1 MLLANG
7 LELFAQ
13 AGNKFGGGA
22 GGGGGAGAADDAVI
36 AVIVVVAVVFMVIGF
51 GVQILYLMMLSKT
64 LSRCASR
71 NRTMEPGQVW
81 LNLIPC
87 FNLVWLFI
95 TVNRVAESLEEEFYD
110 RRLPREGD
118 FGKGL
123 GITYLSLY
131 LAGMIPY
138 IGALFSIGGLICWI
152 MYWVKISG
160 FSKQLAEDDGY
171 GRGSDNERDDEYDD
185 RRRRQD
191 DDDQRDYEARDD
203 RDRDRD
209 DRNDDDYRPR
219 GRR

>member
-1 MLLANG
+1 MVV
-7 LELFAQ
+7 F
-13 AGNKFGGGA
+13 
-22 GGGGGAGAADDAVI
+22 
-36 AVIVVVAVVFMVIGF
+36 VVVMFA
-51 GVQILYLMMLSKT
+51 VQILYLMMLSRT
-64 LSRCASR
+64 LSRCSPR

-87 FNLVWLFI
+87 FNFVWLFI

-123 GITYLSLY
+123 GITYLCLN

-138 IGALFSIGGLICWI
+138 LGVLFSIGALICWI

-185 RRRRQD
+185 RRRSQD
-191 DDDQRDYEARDD
+191 EADQRDYEARDD
-203 RDRDRD
+203 RNRDRDRD
-209 DRNDDDYRPR
+209 RDERGRNDDDYRPR
-219 GRR
+219 GR

>member
-1 MLLANG
+1 VVVC
-7 LELFAQ
+7 
-13 AGNKFGGGA
+13 
-22 GGGGGAGAADDAVI
+22 AVI
-36 AVIVVVAVVFMVIGF
+36 GIGS
-51 GVQILYLMMLSKT
+51 QILYLMMLSKT
-64 LSRCASR
+64 LSRCSPR

-87 FNLVWLFI
+87 FNFVWLFI

-123 GITYLSLY
+123 GITYLCLN

-138 IGALFSIGGLICWI
+138 IGLLFSLGALICWI
-152 MYWVKISG
+152 IYWVKISG

-185 RRRRQD
+185 RRRSQD
-191 DDDQRDYEARDD
+191 EADQRDYEARDD
-203 RDRDRD
+203 HNRDRDER

-219 GRR
+219 GR